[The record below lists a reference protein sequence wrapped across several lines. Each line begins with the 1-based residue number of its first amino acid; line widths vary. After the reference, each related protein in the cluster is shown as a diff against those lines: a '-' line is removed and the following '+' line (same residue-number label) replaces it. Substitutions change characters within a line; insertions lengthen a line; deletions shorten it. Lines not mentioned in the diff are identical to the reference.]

1 MFEVA
6 ELGHKVSKSEYKEKV
21 PDLRIQL
28 LEVQAQLRT
37 QDFPVIILISGVDGA
52 GKGET
57 VNLLNEWL
65 DPRYVRTDA
74 FGKPTEEE
82 AQRPRFWRFWRA
94 LPARG
99 HMALYVGSWYSN
111 PLSQHVYGNI
121 SAAELDEELVRI
133 NTFERELIA
142 DGALII
148 KVWLHLSK
156 ENQIT
161 RLKKLESDPN
171 TRWRVTKQDHKH
183 LKLYDQ
189 FRPVA
194 EHVLRVTS
202 TGESPWTIVE
212 GTDARYRGLTTG
224 QIILDRIKE
233 RLAKTP
239 HEPSVEEVE
248 FRTITPPVSG
258 EVVTVLNTL
267 DDSLVLD
274 PKKYKQQLEKQQ
286 GRLNQLA
293 RQAVQD
299 KISSVVV
306 LEGWDAAGKGG
317 IIRRIIPAMDARHYH
332 IIPVAA
338 PTDEEKA
345 HHYLWRF
352 WRHISLAG
360 DFTIYDR
367 SWYGRVLVERIE
379 GFARTEEW
387 MRAYAEINDFE
398 AQLVEHGIML
408 TKFWIHISKEEQLR
422 RFKAR
427 EETPFKRHKI
437 TEEDYRNREKWDLYE
452 HAVNDMVE
460 RTSTEYAPW
469 ILVEG
474 NDKRYARIKVLRVL
488 CDRLEQLISIPDKS

>member
-156 ENQIT
+156 ENQKT

-274 PKKYKQQLEKQQ
+274 AKKYKQQLEKQQ

>member
-6 ELGHKVSKSEYKEKV
+6 ELGHNISKEEYKQKV
-21 PDLRIQL
+21 PDLRTQL
-28 LEVQAQLRT
+28 LELQAQLRNA
-37 QDFPVIILISGVDGA
+37 DFPVIILVSGVDGA
-52 GKGET
+52 GKGST

-82 AQRPRFWRFWRA
+82 RQRPRFWRFWRA
-94 LPARG
+94 LPAQG
-99 HMALYVGSWYSN
+99 HMGIYVGSWYSD
-111 PLSQHVYGNI
+111 PLADHVYGET

-133 NTFERELIA
+133 NTFERELVT

-156 ENQIT
+156 ESQAK
-161 RLKKLESDPN
+161 RLRKLEKSPD
-171 TRWRVTKQDHKH
+171 TAWRVTKRDHKH

-202 TGESPWTIVE
+202 TGDSTWTIVE
-212 GTDARYRGLTTG
+212 GTDARYRGLTVG
-224 QIILDRIKE
+224 QIILDRLKE
-233 RLAKTP
+233 RLSCKASEAPIVGTG
-239 HEPSVEEVE
+239 
-248 FRTITPPVSG
+248 FRSIKPPVSG
-258 EVVTVLNTL
+258 APVTVLNTL
-267 DDSLVLD
+267 DMSLAYE
-274 PKKYKQQLEKQQ
+274 PKQYKQLLEKQQ
-286 GRLNQLA
+286 GRLNKLA
-293 RQAVQD
+293 RKAVQEGV
-299 KISSVVV
+299 SSVIV

-317 IIRRIIPAMDARHYH
+317 VIRRMVPAMDARHYH
-332 IIPVAA
+332 IIPIAA

-352 WRHISLAG
+352 WRHISRAG
-360 DFTIYDR
+360 DVTIYDR
-367 SWYGRVLVERIE
+367 SWYGRVLVERVE
-379 GFARTEEW
+379 GFATTDEW

-398 AQLVEHGIML
+398 AQLVEHGIVL
-408 TKFWIHISKEEQLR
+408 TKFWVHITNEEQLS

-437 TEEDYRNREKWDLYE
+437 TEEDYRNREKWGLYE

-469 ILVEG
+469 VLVEG
-474 NDKRYARIKVLRVL
+474 NDKRFARIKILQVL
-488 CDRLEQLISIPDKS
+488 CDRLEAAFEKT

>member
-156 ENQIT
+156 ENQKT